1 MSKSLSFVFFML
13 IHETYCIGICF
24 VNQGLEQHHQ
34 IMNFNNFT
42 IKAQEAIQKASEITS
57 GNQQQAIEPA
67 HILKALLIVDENIVS
82 YLLKKLNVNINH
94 LTASL
99 DTQIESFPKVSG
111 SSIYLSNASNNVV
124 QKAQSYLKEF
134 KDEFVS
140 VEHLL
145 LGILNAGD
153 KTAALLK
160 DQGVNEQDLKKAIA
174 ELRGNNRVTNQNA
187 EATYHALTKYARN
200 LNEYAESGKLDPVI
214 GRDEEIRRVI
224 QILSRRTK
232 NNPILVGEPGVGKTS
247 IAEGIAHRIIHGDV
261 PENLKTKTVFS
272 LDMGSLIAGA
282 KYKGEFEERLKS
294 VVKEVTDSDGQIILF
309 IDEIHTLVGAGG
321 GEGAMDAANIL
332 KPALAR
338 GELRA
343 IGATTLN
350 EYQKYFEKDKALER
364 RFQIV
369 NVGEPDTQDAIS
381 ILRGLK
387 ERYETHHKVRILD
400 SAIIAAVELSQ
411 RYISDRF
418 LPDKAID
425 LMDEAASKLRLEMDS
440 VPVAV
445 DELDRKIMQLEIE
458 REAIKRENDEKKV
471 EELSREISNLSGER
485 DSLRAVWQEEKS
497 LVDTVNQLS
506 EEIEDYKLEADQ
518 AERAGDYGKV
528 AEIRYGRIKEA
539 QSEMEKLKATLEEK
553 QSGDRMLKEEVTADD
568 IADVVARW
576 TGIPVSKM
584 IQSERE
590 KLLNLE
596 AELHKR
602 VAGQSEAIE
611 AISDAI
617 RRSRA
622 GLSDMRRPIG
632 SFIFLGTTGVGKTEL
647 AKALAEFLFNDE
659 HSMVRIDMSEYQER
673 HSVSRLIGAPPGY
686 VGYDEGGQLTE
697 AVRRHPY
704 SVVLLDEIE
713 KAHPDVFNILLQVLD
728 DGHLTDNKG
737 RTVNFK
743 NTIIIM
749 TSNIGSHLI
758 QENFE
763 KLSESNRNEVIAK
776 TKNDVFELLKST
788 IRPEFLNRIDEII
801 MFTPLTRDEIGEIVR
816 LQFHGLQ
823 EQLSEMG
830 ITLDASE
837 EALDWLAQLGYD
849 PQFGARPLKR
859 VIQKRVLN
867 ELSKELLSGKIEKDS
882 KITLDVFDNKF
893 VFLNKE

>member
-1 MSKSLSFVFFML
+1 
-13 IHETYCIGICF
+13 
-24 VNQGLEQHHQ
+24 
-34 IMNFNNFT
+34 MNFNNFT
-42 IKAQEAIQKASEITS
+42 IKAQEAVQKASEIAA
-57 GNQQQAIEPA
+57 GNQQQAIENA
-67 HILKALLIVDENIVS
+67 HLLKGLLLVDENVIS
-82 YLLKKLNVNINH
+82 YLLKKLNVNLNR
-94 LTASL
+94 LNETL
-99 DTQIESFPKVSG
+99 DEQIASFPKVSG
-111 SSIYLSNASNNVV
+111 SNIYLSSDANTAL

-140 VEHLL
+140 VEHIL
-145 LGILNAGD
+145 LGILAANG
-153 KTAALLK
+153 KTGAALK
-160 DQGVNEQDLKKAIA
+160 DAGVNEKDLKKAILA
-174 ELRGNNRVTNQNA
+174 LRGDSKVTDQNA
-187 EATYHALTKYARN
+187 EATYNALNKYARD

-232 NNPILVGEPGVGKTS
+232 NNPILVGEPGVGKTA
-247 IAEGIAHRIIHGDV
+247 IAEGIAFRIIKGDV
-261 PENLKTKTVFS
+261 PENLKSKTVYS
-272 LDMGSLIAGA
+272 LDMGALIAGA
-282 KYKGEFEERLKS
+282 KYKGEFEERLKA
-294 VVKEVTDSDGQIILF
+294 VIKEVTQADGEIILF

-350 EYQKYFEKDKALER
+350 EYQKFFEKDKALER
-364 RFQIV
+364 RFQMV
-369 NVGEPDTQDAIS
+369 LVDEPDTQDAIS

-400 SAIIAAVELSQ
+400 EAIIAAVEMSQ

-425 LMDEAASKLRLEMDS
+425 LMDEAASKLRIEMDS
-440 VPVAV
+440 VPEEV
-445 DELDRKIMQLEIE
+445 DELERRIMQLEIE
-458 REAIKRENDEKKV
+458 REAIKREKDEKRVK
-471 EELSREISNLSGER
+471 ELSEEIANLSASR
-485 DSLRAVWQEEKS
+485 DSLRAQWKSEKDA
-497 LVDTVNQLS
+497 VDAINQKV
-506 EEIEDYKLEADQ
+506 EKIENYKLEAEQ

-539 QSEMEKLKATLEEK
+539 QDEVEKLKAALLENQKEN
-553 QSGDRMLKEEVTADD
+553 RMLKEEVTAED
-568 IADVVARW
+568 IAGVVSRW

-590 KLLNLE
+590 KLLHLE

-602 VAGQSEAIE
+602 VAGQEEAIE

-622 GLSDMRRPIG
+622 GLHDKRKPIG

-647 AKALAEFLFNDE
+647 AKALAEYLFNDE
-659 HSMVRIDMSEYQER
+659 SALVRIDMSEYQER
-673 HSVSRLIGAPPGY
+673 HAVSRLIGAPPGY

-697 AVRRHPY
+697 AVRRKPY
-704 SVVLLDEIE
+704 SVILLDEIE
-713 KAHPDVFNILLQVLD
+713 KAHPDIFNILLQVLD
-728 DGHLTDNKG
+728 DGRLTDNKG
-737 RTVNFK
+737 RVVNFK

-749 TSNIGSHLI
+749 TSNIGSNII
-758 QENFE
+758 QENFQNFDE
-763 KLSESNRNEVIAK
+763 DDKEGVIAK
-776 TKNDVFELLKST
+776 TKNQLFELLRQT

-801 MFTPLTRDEIGEIVR
+801 MFTPLSRDEISDIVK
-816 LQFHGLQ
+816 LQFAQLQ
-823 EQLSEMG
+823 KTLEEIG
-830 ITLDASE
+830 IQMDASE

-859 VIQKRVLN
+859 VIQKKILN
-867 ELSKELLSGKIEKDS
+867 ELSKQILAGKVDKDS
-882 KITLDVFDNKF
+882 KIRLDMFDNQF
-893 VFLNKE
+893 VFLNPKETEHV

>member
-1 MSKSLSFVFFML
+1 
-13 IHETYCIGICF
+13 
-24 VNQGLEQHHQ
+24 
-34 IMNFNNFT
+34 MNFNNFT
-42 IKAQEAIQKASEITS
+42 IKAQEAVQKATEIAA
-57 GNQQQAIEPA
+57 GNQQQAIESA
-67 HILKALLIVDENIVS
+67 HLLKGLLLVDENIVS
-82 YLLKKLNVNINH
+82 YLLKKLNVNLNR
-94 LTASL
+94 LNETL
-99 DTQIESFPKVSG
+99 DQQIAAFPKVSG
-111 SSIYLSNASNNVV
+111 SEVYLSSEASSAL

-140 VEHLL
+140 VEHIL
-145 LGILNAGD
+145 LGILAANG
-153 KTAALLK
+153 KTGTALK
-160 DQGVNEQDLKKAIA
+160 DAGVNEKDLKKAILA
-174 ELRGNNRVTNQNA
+174 LRGNSKVTDQNA
-187 EATYHALTKYARN
+187 EATYNALNKYARN

-232 NNPILVGEPGVGKTS
+232 NNPILVGEPGVGKTA
-247 IAEGIAHRIIHGDV
+247 IAEGIAFRIIKGDV
-261 PENLKTKTVFS
+261 PENLKSKTVYS
-272 LDMGSLIAGA
+272 LDMGALIAGA
-282 KYKGEFEERLKS
+282 KYKGEFEERLKA
-294 VVKEVTDSDGQIILF
+294 VIKEVTDADGEIVLF

-350 EYQKYFEKDKALER
+350 EYQKFFEKDKALER
-364 RFQIV
+364 RFQMV
-369 NVGEPDTQDAIS
+369 LVDEPDTQDAIS

-387 ERYETHHKVRILD
+387 ERYETHHKVHIKD
-400 SAIIAAVELSQ
+400 EAIIAAVEMSQ

-440 VPVAV
+440 VPEEV

-458 REAIKRENDEKKV
+458 REAIKREKDEKRV
-471 EELSREISNLSGER
+471 SELSEEIANLSANR
-485 DSLRAVWQEEKS
+485 DSLRAQWKSEKDV
-497 LVDTVNQLS
+497 VDNINQKV
-506 EEIEDYKLEADQ
+506 EQIENYKLEAEQ

-528 AEIRYGRIKEA
+528 AELRYGRIKDTQDEV
-539 QSEMEKLKATLEEK
+539 EKLKAVLLENQK
-553 QSGDRMLKEEVTADD
+553 DHRMLKEEVTAED
-568 IADVVARW
+568 IAGVVSRW

-590 KLLNLE
+590 KLLHLE

-602 VAGQSEAIE
+602 VAGQEEAIE

-622 GLSDMRRPIG
+622 GLHDKRKPIG

-647 AKALAEFLFNDE
+647 AKALAEYLFNDE
-659 HSMVRIDMSEYQER
+659 AALVRIDMSEYQER
-673 HSVSRLIGAPPGY
+673 HAVSRLIGAPPGY

-697 AVRRHPY
+697 AVRRKPY
-704 SVVLLDEIE
+704 SVILLDEIE

-728 DGHLTDNKG
+728 DGRLTDNKG
-737 RTVNFK
+737 RVVNFK

-749 TSNIGSHLI
+749 TSNIGSGII
-758 QENFE
+758 QENFQNFDE
-763 KLSESNRNEVIAK
+763 GDKDEVIAK
-776 TKNDVFELLKST
+776 TKSQLFELLRQT

-801 MFTPLTRDEIGEIVR
+801 MFTPLSRDEIADIVK
-816 LQFHGLQ
+816 LQFAQLQ
-823 EQLSEMG
+823 QTLEELG
-830 ITLDASE
+830 IQMDAST

-849 PQFGARPLKR
+849 PQYGARPLKR
-859 VIQKRVLN
+859 VIQKKILN
-867 ELSKELLSGKIEKDS
+867 ELSKQILAGKVDKDS
-882 KITLDVFDNKF
+882 RIKLDMFNNQF
-893 VFLNKE
+893 VFLNPKVTEHA